1 MVQSDLTVFNPFVLY
16 TLDDQIK
23 SSYSFVIIQPCL
35 QTSSLNKVSKTCCIV
50 MLPFQAV
57 GGSLDQALVVRDAG
71 FCQTPNQPLSEQD
84 GKKSTSVHELY
95 HLRDTATQWEQ
106 FGL

>member
-1 MVQSDLTVFNPFVLY
+1 
-16 TLDDQIK
+16 
-23 SSYSFVIIQPCL
+23 
-35 QTSSLNKVSKTCCIV
+35 

-71 FCQTPNQPLSEQD
+71 FRQTPNQPLSEQD

-95 HLRDTATQWEQ
+95 HLRDTATQWVQ

>member
-35 QTSSLNKVSKTCCIV
+35 QTSSFNKVSKMCCIV

-57 GGSLDQALVVRDAG
+57 GGSLDQALVVGDAC

-95 HLRDTATQWEQ
+95 HLRDTATQWVQ

>member
-1 MVQSDLTVFNPFVLY
+1 
-16 TLDDQIK
+16 
-23 SSYSFVIIQPCL
+23 
-35 QTSSLNKVSKTCCIV
+35 

-57 GGSLDQALVVRDAG
+57 GGSLDQALVVGDAR

-84 GKKSTSVHELY
+84 GKKTTSAHELY
-95 HLRDTATQWEQ
+95 HLRDGAAQWVQ